1 MTTAVKSNIILDKS
15 FDFALAIIEV
25 YKKMRKEKEFVLS
38 KQLLKSG
45 TSIGANV
52 NEATAGQSKKDF
64 IAKMAIASKEARETT
79 YWLRLIQASEIV
91 SVDVRKELKESG
103 EILRILTA
111 IVKTAQL
118 SLKTSIK

>member
-1 MTTAVKSNIILDKS
+1 MTTVVKSNIILDKS

-64 IAKMAIASKEARETT
+64 IAKMAIASKVARETN
-79 YWLRLIQASEIV
+79 YWLRLIQTSEIV
-91 SVDVRKELKESG
+91 SVDVRKELKESD
-103 EILRILTA
+103 EILKILTA

-118 SLKTSIK
+118 SLKTPIK

>member
-64 IAKMAIASKEARETT
+64 IAKMAIASKEARETN

-91 SVDVRKELKESG
+91 SVDVRNELKESG
-103 EILRILTA
+103 EILGILTA